1 MAYQRISSDHIN
13 AIDYDMDA
21 SQLHVKFNDGAEW
34 TYHDVPRDVAEGLLT
49 NPSAG
54 RYFHKMI
61 KTVYRASRREL
72 ADSGTDQEEAGD
84 SSDDLTT

>member
-1 MAYQRISSDHIN
+1 MVYQRISSNHID
-13 AIDYDMDA
+13 AIDYELKTSD
-21 SQLHVKFNDGAEW
+21 LHVRFNDGAEW

-72 ADSGTDQEEAGD
+72 DADSGTDQEEGD
-84 SSDDLTT
+84 SSGDLTT